1 MVNRIWMHH
10 FGKGLVS
17 TPANFG
23 RTGAAPS
30 HPELLDW
37 LATEFVRQGWSIKA
51 MHRLMMRSSVYRQT
65 SQVESDVHQ
74 ADPEN
79 LLWSRMPLRRVD
91 AEVLYD
97 SVLRV
102 TGRLDGELF
111 GPPVK
116 VDIRPDGEVVPKIGK
131 AGYRRSIYALQRR
144 ITPLTILDVFDLPP
158 MSPNCIE
165 RRQSTVPTQALQM
178 MNGKTLRELS
188 RYLAGRLIDEFG
200 EDSQK
205 QVEEVYLRVLSRR
218 PTSKE
223 TEVALEGL
231 QSLAKQWLAHLEMVK
246 EDAPKTYTARWRALG
261 DFCQTLLTSAE
272 FAYVD

>member
-1 MVNRIWMHH
+1 
-10 FGKGLVS
+10 
-17 TPANFG
+17 
-23 RTGAAPS
+23 
-30 HPELLDW
+30 
-37 LATEFVRQGWSIKA
+37 
-51 MHRLMMRSSVYRQT
+51 
-65 SQVESDVHQ
+65 
-74 ADPEN
+74 
-79 LLWSRMPLRRVD
+79 MPLRRVD

-102 TGRLDGELF
+102 TSKLDRELF

-116 VDIRPDGEVVPKIGK
+116 VDIRPDGEVVPQGGK

-144 ITPLTILDVFDLPP
+144 VAPLTILDVFDLPP
-158 MSPNCIE
+158 MTPNCIE
-165 RRQSTVPTQALQM
+165 RRQSTVATQALQM

-205 QVEEVYLRVLSRR
+205 QIEQAYVRVLSRR
-218 PTSKE
+218 PTPAE
-223 TEVALEGL
+223 TGVALEGL
-231 QSLAKQWLAHLEMVK
+231 ETLAKQWLIHLENVN
-246 EDAPKTYTARWRALG
+246 EDAPKTVTARWRALG